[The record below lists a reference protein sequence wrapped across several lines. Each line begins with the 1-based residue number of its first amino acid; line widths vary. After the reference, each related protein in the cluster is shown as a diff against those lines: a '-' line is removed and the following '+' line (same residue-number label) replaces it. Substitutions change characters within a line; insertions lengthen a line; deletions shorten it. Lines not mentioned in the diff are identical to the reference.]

1 MVLADT
7 PYQAE
12 EAAAKVKVEFEELP
26 AYMSA
31 PAAMA
36 EDAIEIHPGTPNI
49 YFETQTVKGEDTAP
63 LMENLPYVVEDDF
76 YVGRQPHLPIE
87 PDVGFAYFDEE
98 GNLIVHSKSI
108 GIHLHALMIADGIG
122 VPLEKLL

>member
-1 MVLADT
+1 MFLEQTESMVWRFPQNKGDGKERPILCDKKVFQFGDAIAMVLADT

-12 EAAAKVKVEFEELP
+12 QAAAKVRVELEELP

-49 YFETQTVKGEDTAP
+49 YFETQTVKGDEVEP
-63 LMENLPYVVEDDF
+63 LFEKLPYVVEDE
-76 YVGRQPHLPIE
+76 YLCGKTATPC
-87 PDVGFAYFDEE
+87 
-98 GNLIVHSKSI
+98 
-108 GIHLHALMIADGIG
+108 
-122 VPLEKLL
+122 LLNRM